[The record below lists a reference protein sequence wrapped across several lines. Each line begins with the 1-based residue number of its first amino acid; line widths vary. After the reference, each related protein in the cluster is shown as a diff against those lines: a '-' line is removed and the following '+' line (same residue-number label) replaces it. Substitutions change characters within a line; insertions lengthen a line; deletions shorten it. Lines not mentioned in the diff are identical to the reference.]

1 MASAPRREH
10 PLLAGFRAH
19 WTTLLLIAAINTG
32 IALVLWI
39 GEHDARS
46 YWQPFVTVQLN
57 GFAIAYCINA
67 AAPWDHDTPLRRLT
81 LATLAGSLIGLVLVI
96 VVKGYTLDYVRTM
109 PGGFVFNV
117 LASFVTGLSIGGFF
131 HIKRR
136 EARAAA
142 AFCPRGMRFVGR
154 PGISGGAD

>member
-67 AAPWDHDTPLRRLT
+67 AAPWDHDTPLRRLA
-81 LATLAGSLIGLVLVI
+81 LATLAGSLIGLVLVDRKS
-96 VVKGYTLDYVRTM
+96 VV
-109 PGGFVFNV
+109 
-117 LASFVTGLSIGGFF
+117 
-131 HIKRR
+131 
-136 EARAAA
+136 
-142 AFCPRGMRFVGR
+142 
-154 PGISGGAD
+154 